1 MKTKKL
7 TKRIVALIVS
17 LLLIASI
24 GCLVGCNNN
33 TGKASGRKLSAKE
46 FYGMGSVSTVQ
57 LLSGMQGSSIMTLA
71 SDAEVNADTTDST
84 MPTTGSAT
92 TPGTNETTEVV
103 KQQALDFN
111 KYFATLDNFL
121 NEDNINVTEE
131 ANTSGE
137 YADYAKKL
145 TINCKDLSGATV
157 QYVMY
162 YNEVEDAATPVEA
175 NEAKDVDDVNDS
187 DDVDEDDND
196 SETDN
201 DNDNDNDNETEK
213 YYTLNGVMVVDGQE
227 YKLMGRRQ
235 VETET
240 DETENEIMIR
250 AYVDETL
257 GNYVEMKHEASQEE
271 GENEVEYVYSIYQG
285 GVLVEETAI
294 EFENETENDK
304 TETEYTLEFRKGES
318 KGVYTVEREVKA
330 NETEIK
336 VMFNMDG
343 KTGYFNIKEVDDGAG
358 NKSYEYKFEDNST
371 VTFDKD

>member
-33 TGKASGRKLSAKE
+33 SGNANGKKLTATE
-46 FYGMGSVSTVQ
+46 FYGIGSVSTVQ
-57 LLSGMQGSSIMTLA
+57 LLGSMQGNSIKTLA
-71 SDAEVNADTTDST
+71 LDGEVNADALD
-84 MPTTGSAT
+84 TTGSAT
-92 TPGTNETTEVV
+92 TTDSTTPTTGTNETTEAI

-121 NEDNINVTEE
+121 NEDNINVTAE

-137 YADYAKKL
+137 YADYANKL
-145 TINCKDLSGATV
+145 IVNCKDLSGATV

-162 YNEVEDAATPVEA
+162 YNEVEDKNTPV
-175 NEAKDVDDVNDS
+175 EAKDVDDD
-187 DDVDEDDND
+187 DDND

-201 DNDNDNDNETEK
+201 DNDNETET
-213 YYTLNGVMVVDGQE
+213 YYTLNGVMVIDGQE
-227 YKLMGRRQ
+227 YKLMGKRQ

-250 AYVDETL
+250 AYVDEAQ
-257 GNYVEMKHEASQEE
+257 GNYVEMKHEASVEE

-294 EFENETENDK
+294 EFENETEQDK

-318 KGVYTVEREVKA
+318 KGVYTVEREVKG

-343 KTGYFNIKEVDDGAG
+343 KTGYFNIKEVDDGQG